1 MYYLEITKDYETSEG
16 VVLET
21 NYLNHKLNI
30 VSYEATTDWQKV
42 YRIDERE
49 YNGDTEDLEQD
60 LNYIKG
66 ELQKRLTGDY
76 MAIWTRD

>member
-16 VVLET
+16 VALDTV
-21 NYLNHKLNI
+21 YVGHKLKI
-30 VSYEATTDWQKV
+30 VSYAATTDWQNV

-49 YNGDTEDLEQD
+49 YDGDTEDLEQD

-66 ELQKRLTGDY
+66 KLQKLITDGY
-76 MAIWTRD
+76 TAIWTRN

>member
-16 VVLET
+16 VALET

-42 YRIDERE
+42 YRVDERE
-49 YNGDTEDLEQD
+49 YNGDIDDLSSD

-66 ELQKRLTGDY
+66 ELQKRLTSGF

>member
-16 VVLET
+16 VALET

-30 VSYEATTDWQKV
+30 ASYEATTDWQKV
-42 YRIDERE
+42 YRVDERE
-49 YNGDTEDLEQD
+49 YNGDIDDLNSD

-66 ELQKRLTGDY
+66 ELQKRLKDDY